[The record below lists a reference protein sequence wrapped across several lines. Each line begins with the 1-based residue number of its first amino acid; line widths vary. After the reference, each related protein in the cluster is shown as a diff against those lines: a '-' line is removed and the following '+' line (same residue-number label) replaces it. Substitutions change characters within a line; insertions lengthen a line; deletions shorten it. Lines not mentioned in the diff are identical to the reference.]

1 MTTMSKIKIK
11 RSTTAGAPGTTLDAG
26 ELAYSGLGG
35 TQSNGGDRLYIGINS
50 TQVTIGGKYF
60 TDMLD
65 HVTGTL
71 TASSAILVDSNK
83 KVDYLRTTN
92 LDFGGATGLGFD
104 NNITATN
111 NNGGIYLETNG
122 TGNVHI
128 SSAYYL
134 PNVDGAADYV
144 LTSHFDGTTSWELPA
159 STLTIAADS
168 GGNAEIALL
177 DETLTLTGDDT
188 SGVDTTSN
196 PSTNTITISMKNAS
210 DTQKGVAKFKDSDFT
225 VTAGDVE
232 LAVNVPQEF
241 TADTGTATI
250 LTGNSIKIE
259 GDPTLGVETSTG
271 ANKIHIQNK
280 KATSSQLGVAK
291 FSSSHF
297 TLTDGNVV
305 SNLAT
310 TSDDGV
316 AHFPAAQFSVTNGG
330 VEILQATTTQ
340 EGVAKFD
347 TTNFDMSTPGKV
359 VAKSIYLGS
368 TILEL
373 GDATLTNPDLKG
385 LTTLE
390 VGDLKLENNTV
401 GFNSGSAANRD
412 LILSPNGTGLVKIS
426 NTWTLP
432 SSAGTNG
439 YALLTNGSNTA
450 TWTEIGKSL
459 TFKDDTNQ
467 TGEITFLTEEFA
479 ILGDTV
485 GNVGAISTTTT
496 NTTGSPQIKISARTA
511 TDARTGIAS
520 FSSDSFSV
528 TVGGEVT
535 IKALGVT
542 NAQLVNDSITFGTSE
557 WFLGGSGAGNATG
570 YMDFVNMDYAE
581 FSNIVIGASGS
592 AGVTGSEANTIRS
605 TSGNL
610 KLVAFGAVQ
619 INNSTSSFTLPVGR
633 GTDKYVLQTDGLG
646 GTAWAQIST
655 NLNIAGDTTSDGFNL
670 INDTLTFVGDSG
682 NGLTVEVS
690 DGSYV
695 TYTMADAGTG
705 TGSGTKG
712 TASFEGADFGA
723 SSGHISLDNSVI
735 KKIKA
740 DSGTDITSIDHSF
753 EIKGYA
759 GVNANNNAI
768 TTSNSGSVLTVTA
781 RLADDEV
788 TGVASF
794 NATNFTVDING
805 NVTSDQFTIGTT
817 NLNLGGSTT
826 VIAGLT
832 DVTIGDLQIHSSN
845 TIESVAVGANANI
858 YLLPK
863 GTGTVD
869 VSSKR
874 ITNVATPTDGYD
886 AVNKSYADA
895 LVSGLDVKN
904 SVRVIAKSN
913 ITLSGTQ
920 TIDGVALIADE
931 RVLVAGQTTASQN
944 GIYDVKAGAWVRSA
958 DADNSPAG
966 EVTSGLFTF
975 VEEGT
980 TWANSGFILVTAN
993 PITLGTTAL
1002 AFTQFSAAGQ
1012 TIAGDGL
1019 TKSGDA
1025 INVVGATNGGI
1036 KVNGDSIELENTLA
1050 GDGLTY
1056 TSGVLAI
1063 VGTSDRITVSS
1074 DAIDIAS
1081 TYVGQSTITTLGT
1094 ITTGTWTATAI
1105 GPTHGG
1111 TGFETYSKGD
1121 TLYSDATNS
1130 LAKLSIGTEYQFLMV
1145 DPVSGIPVWSDI
1157 DGGTY

>member
-11 RSTTAGAPGTTLDAG
+11 RSTTSGAPGTTLDAG

-83 KVDYLRTTN
+83 KVDQLRTTN
-92 LDFGGATGLGFD
+92 LDFGGFGFD
-104 NNITATN
+104 NSITATN
-111 NNGGIYLETNG
+111 NNGGIYLQPDG

-128 SSAYYL
+128 SGEYYL

-144 LTSHFDGTTSWELPA
+144 LTSHNDGTTSWELPA
-159 STLTIAADS
+159 TALTVAGDS
-168 GGNAEIALL
+168 GTDLDIDLL
-177 DETLTLTGDDT
+177 NDTLLIEGDDV
-188 SGVDTTSN
+188 SGVDTTTN
-196 PSTNTITISMKNAS
+196 PSLNKITISMKNAS
-210 DTQKGVAKFKDSDFT
+210 DTQKGVATFKNTDFT
-225 VTAGDVE
+225 VTNGDVE

-241 TADTGTATI
+241 TADSGSTLT

-259 GDPTLGVETSTG
+259 GDSTLGVETSTG

-291 FSSSHF
+291 FSTSHF

-305 SNLAT
+305 ANLAT
-310 TSDDGV
+310 TTDDGV
-316 AHFPAAQFSVTNGG
+316 AHFPSSQFGVTNGG

-359 VAKSIYLGS
+359 VAKAIYLGS

-373 GDATLTNPDLKG
+373 GDANGTNKDLAG
-385 LTTLE
+385 MDTIQ
-390 VGDLKLENNTV
+390 VGDLRFEYNQI
-401 GFNSGSAANRD
+401 GFNSGAAANRD
-412 LILSPNGTGLVKIS
+412 LVLSPNGTGLVKIS

-459 TFKDDTNQ
+459 NYKDDTNQ
-467 TGEITFLTEEFA
+467 TGNIDFLTETLA
-479 ILGDTV
+479 ILGDVV
-485 GNVGAISTTTT
+485 GNAGAISTTTT
-496 NTTGSPQIKISARTA
+496 DTVGSPQIKISARTA
-511 TDARTGIAS
+511 TNLRTGIAS
-520 FSSDSFSV
+520 FSSDSFDVS
-528 TVGGEVT
+528 VGGAVT

-557 WFLGGSGAGNATG
+557 YFLGGDGANDDT
-570 YMDFVNMDYAE
+570 YMDFVGMDYAE
-581 FSNIVIGASGS
+581 FSNIVIGASGD
-592 AGVTGSEANTIRS
+592 AGVTGSEANTIRA
-605 TSGNL
+605 TTGNL
-610 KLVAFGAVQ
+610 KLVASSGAVQ
-619 INNSTSSFTLPVGR
+619 INNSTYSYTLPTGR

-646 GTAWAQIST
+646 GTSWAQIST
-655 NLNIAGDTTSDGFNL
+655 NLNIAGDNATSDGFNL
-670 INDTLTFVGDSG
+670 INDTLTFVGDDTS
-682 NGLTVEVS
+682 GLTVEVS

-695 TYTMADAGTG
+695 TFTVDDAAAGV
-705 TGSGTKG
+705 GSAQKG
-712 TASFEGADFGA
+712 TASFESADFTSTA
-723 SSGHISLDNSVI
+723 GHITLDNSVV
-735 KKIKA
+735 KKVKA
-740 DSGTDITSIDHSF
+740 DTGTDVVTTGHELSVLGTSARGITTAATANTITVSAD
-753 EIKGYA
+753 YA
-759 GVNANNNAI
+759 GYNTGAH
-768 TTSNSGSVLTVTA
+768 L
-781 RLADDEV
+781 
-788 TGVASF
+788 GVASF
-794 NATNFTVDING
+794 DDVGFTVSNG
-805 NVTSDQFTIGTT
+805 AVTANSIFLGTT
-817 NLNLGGSTT
+817 ELELGDDISTNT

-845 TIESVAVGANANI
+845 TIESVASGANANI

-874 ITNVATPTDGYD
+874 ITNVATPTNGYD

-904 SVRVIAKSN
+904 SVRVISKSN

-920 TIDGVALIADE
+920 TIDGVAVVADE

-1036 KVNGDSIELENTLA
+1036 KVNGDSIELESTLA
-1050 GDGLTY
+1050 GNGLTY
-1056 TSGVLAI
+1056 TSGVLAV
-1063 VGTSDRITVSS
+1063 VGTSDRITVNAN
-1074 DAIDIAS
+1074 DIDIAS
-1081 TYVGQSTITTLGT
+1081 TYVGQASITTLGT
-1094 ITTGTWTATAI
+1094 VTTGEWTATVI
-1105 GPTHGG
+1105 SPTHGG
-1111 TGFETYSKGD
+1111 TGFETYTKGD
-1121 TLYSDATNS
+1121 ILYSDATNS
-1130 LAKLSIGTEYQFLMV
+1130 LAKLTAGSNYQFLMV
-1145 DPVSGIPVWSDI
+1145 DPVNGTPVWSDI

>member
-26 ELAYSGLGG
+26 ELAYSGLSG

-83 KVDYLRTTN
+83 KVDQLRTTN
-92 LDFGGATGLGFD
+92 LDFGGAGFE
-104 NNITATN
+104 NSITATN
-111 NNGGIYLETNG
+111 SNGGIYLQPDG

-128 SSAYYL
+128 SGEYYL

-144 LTSHFDGTTSWELPA
+144 LTSHNDGTTSWELPA
-159 STLTIAADS
+159 TALTVAGDTGTNLDIDLLNDTLLI
-168 GGNAEIALL
+168 E
-177 DETLTLTGDDT
+177 GDDT
-188 SGVDTTSN
+188 SGVDTTTN
-196 PSTNTITISMKNAS
+196 PSLNKITISMKNAS
-210 DTQKGVAKFKDSDFT
+210 DTQKGVATFKNTDFT

-241 TADTGTATI
+241 TADSGSTLT
-250 LTGNSIKIE
+250 LTGNSLLIE
-259 GDPTLGVETSTG
+259 GDSTLGIETSTG
-271 ANKIHIQNK
+271 TNKIHIQNK
-280 KATSSQLGVAK
+280 KATSAQLGVAK
-291 FSSSHF
+291 FSTSHF
-297 TLTDGNVV
+297 TVTDGNVV
-305 SNLAT
+305 ANLAT
-310 TSDDGV
+310 TTDDGV
-316 AHFPAAQFSVTNGG
+316 AHFPTAQFTVSNGG
-330 VEILQATTTQ
+330 VEIRQATTSQ

-347 TTNFDMSTPGKV
+347 TINFDMSTPGKV
-359 VAKSIYLGS
+359 VAKAIYLGS

-373 GDATLTNPDLKG
+373 GDATGTNKDLAG
-385 LTTLE
+385 MDTIQ
-390 VGDLKLENNTV
+390 VGDLRFENNQI
-401 GFNSGSAANRD
+401 GFNSGAAANRD
-412 LILSPNGTGLVKIS
+412 LILAPNGTGLVKIS

-432 SSAGTNG
+432 SGAGTNG
-439 YALLTNGSNTA
+439 YALLTNGSNSA
-450 TWTEIGKSL
+450 SWTEIGKSL
-459 TFKDDTNQ
+459 TYKDDAGQ
-467 TGEITFLTEEFA
+467 TGEIDFLTEEFA
-479 ILGDTV
+479 ILGDVVT
-485 GNVGAISTTTT
+485 NAGAITTTT
-496 NTTGSPQIKISARTA
+496 TDTNGFPQIKISARTA
-511 TDARTGIAS
+511 TNLRTGISS
-520 FSSDSFSV
+520 FSSDSFDVS
-528 TVGGEVT
+528 VGGAVT

-542 NAQLVNDSITFGTSE
+542 NAQLVNDSITFGSSE
-557 WFLGGSGAGNATG
+557 YFLGGNGAADDG
-570 YMDFVNMDYAE
+570 YMDFVGMDYAE
-581 FSNIVIGASGS
+581 FSNIVIGLSGDTN
-592 AGVTGSEANTIRS
+592 VTGSEANTIRA

-610 KLVAFGAVQ
+610 KLVAAGAVQ
-619 INNSTSSFTLPVGR
+619 INNSTGSFTLPTGR
-633 GTDKYVLQTDGLG
+633 GTADYVLQTDGSG
-646 GTAWAQIST
+646 GTSWAQIST
-655 NLNIAGDTTSDGFNL
+655 NLNIAGDNATSDGFNL
-670 INDTLTFVGDSG
+670 INDTLTFVGDDTS
-682 NGLTVEVS
+682 GLTVEVS

-695 TYTMADAGTG
+695 TFTVDDAAAGV
-705 TGSGTKG
+705 GSAQKG
-712 TASFEGADFGA
+712 TASFESADFTSTA
-723 SSGHISLDNSVI
+723 GHITLDNSVV
-735 KKIKA
+735 KKVKA
-740 DSGTDITSIDHSF
+740 DSGTDVVTSGHELSVLGTSARGITTAATANTITVSAD
-753 EIKGYA
+753 YA
-759 GVNANNNAI
+759 GYNTGAH
-768 TTSNSGSVLTVTA
+768 L
-781 RLADDEV
+781 
-788 TGVASF
+788 GVASF
-794 NATNFTVDING
+794 DDVGFTVSNG
-805 NVTSDQFTIGTT
+805 AVTANSIFLGTT
-817 NLNLGGSTT
+817 ELNLGDDISTNT
-826 VIAGLT
+826 IVEGLT

-845 TIESVAVGANANI
+845 TIESVASGANANI

-920 TIDGVALIADE
+920 TIDGVALIADD

-1036 KVNGDSIELENTLA
+1036 KVNGDSIELESTLA
-1050 GDGLTY
+1050 GNGLTY

-1063 VGTSDRITVSS
+1063 VGTTDRITVNAN
-1074 DAIDIAS
+1074 DIDIAS
-1081 TYVGQSTITTLGT
+1081 TYEGQTSIIKLGT
-1094 ITTGTWTATAI
+1094 VTTGTWAATVI
-1105 GPTHGG
+1105 SPTHGG
-1111 TGFETYSKGD
+1111 TGFETYTKGNI
-1121 TLYSDATNS
+1121 LYSDATNS

-1145 DPVSGIPVWSDI
+1145 DPVSGTPVWSDI